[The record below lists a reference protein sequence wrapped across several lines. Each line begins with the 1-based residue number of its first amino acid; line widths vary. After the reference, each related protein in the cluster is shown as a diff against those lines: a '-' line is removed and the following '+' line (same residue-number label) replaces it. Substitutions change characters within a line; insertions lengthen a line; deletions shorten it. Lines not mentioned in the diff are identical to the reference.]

1 MNFSGSAHQTAGPQL
16 AGQAAGRLAG
26 PQLGHAGPQLGHAG
40 PQLGHA
46 GPQLGHAGQRQ
57 AQLGHTGPVHS
68 QLTALQAQRDL
79 HPICV
84 LGMSRGNFTLIKGQ
98 RKKIFF
104 YFDDSIKILR
114 A

>member
-1 MNFSGSAHQTAGPQL
+1 MNFSGSAHQTAGPHL
-16 AGQAAGRLAG
+16 AGQAAAR
-26 PQLGHAGPQLGHAG
+26 HAG

-57 AQLGHTGPVHS
+57 AQLGHAGPQLGHAGPVHS

-84 LGMSRGNFTLIKGQ
+84 LGMSRGN
-98 RKKIFF
+98 
-104 YFDDSIKILR
+104 
-114 A
+114 